1 MSPYMLP
8 PKKLLLACTQDY
20 PVKQAGSRRKLGS
33 GPPKPTQ
40 EEEGGVAATL
50 EQKRKQ
56 RFQFMRC
63 LYEMSRGSERVLLYD
78 HEVGDTIGL
87 GRMEAESARQYLA
100 ERGLVRVVM
109 GHIISISQA
118 GADEL
123 EAALEQPEQAT
134 SHFPPAQGIAWMPVT
149 AQPSIAQDAI
159 GKPPVNQA
167 SIEPL
172 QEAPTTSIQEESV
185 KPLPAHPS
193 PAHPVP
199 ANPLPADIVQNDSDE
214 RLQEAPIKPLP
225 AHIVQNDSDE
235 LAALELQ
242 RICEAIGL
250 DPKEITG
257 ELAPHHNRPVSDP
270 VDRLA
275 PEPALPPESALHR
288 YEEQEPRDVSTPADN
303 GSLRP
308 QPDSSSS
315 FSFNETDLDVIL
327 ESLRLKLPK
336 LGFAP
341 DDLAEAEAEIDTVRA
356 QLASPKP
363 KLHILAASLKT
374 LSSLLENASWS
385 WTSDTRESL
394 VAIRDFQERLSA

>member
-1 MSPYMLP
+1 MSPYMLSR
-8 PKKLLLACTQDY
+8 KKRLLACTQDY
-20 PVKQAGSRRKLGS
+20 PVNKAGSRRKLGS
-33 GPPKPTQ
+33 GPPKPIQ
-40 EEEGGVAATL
+40 EEEGGLAGTL
-50 EQKRKQ
+50 EQRRKQ
-56 RFQFMRC
+56 RFQFIRC

-78 HEVGDTIGL
+78 HEVGDAVGL
-87 GRMEAESARQYLA
+87 GRMEAESAAQYLA

-149 AQPSIAQDAI
+149 AEPSIAQNAI
-159 GKPPVNQA
+159 GKPTVNQA

-172 QEAPTTSIQEESV
+172 QEAPNASIQEESAR
-185 KPLPAHPS
+185 PSPAHALPAHP
-193 PAHPVP
+193 
-199 ANPLPADIVQNDSDE
+199 LPAQIVQKDSDE
-214 RLQEAPIKPLP
+214 SSPEAPIKPLP

-235 LAALELQ
+235 LAALDLQ

-270 VDRLA
+270 VYRLA
-275 PEPALPPESALHR
+275 PEPVLHR
-288 YEEQEPRDVSTPADN
+288 YEEQEPQDVSTAADN
-303 GSLRP
+303 GLLQP
-308 QPDSSSS
+308 QPDSSSP
-315 FSFNETDLDVIL
+315 FSFNEADLDVIL
-327 ESLRLKLPK
+327 ESLRLKLPN
-336 LGFAP
+336 LEFAP
-341 DDLAEAEAEIDTVRA
+341 DDLAEAEAEIDTARA

-394 VAIRDFQERLSA
+394 VAIRDFQQRLSA

>member
-1 MSPYMLP
+1 
-8 PKKLLLACTQDY
+8 
-20 PVKQAGSRRKLGS
+20 
-33 GPPKPTQ
+33 
-40 EEEGGVAATL
+40 
-50 EQKRKQ
+50 
-56 RFQFMRC
+56 MRG

-78 HEVGDTIGL
+78 HEVGDAIGL

-159 GKPPVNQA
+159 GKPPVDQA

-185 KPLPAHPS
+185 KPSPAHPS
-193 PAHPVP
+193 PAHPLP

-214 RLQEAPIKPLP
+214 PLQEAPIKPLP

-270 VDRLA
+270 VFSDPVYRLA
-275 PEPALPPESALHR
+275 PEPVLPPESALHR

-303 GSLRP
+303 GSLPPRP
-308 QPDSSSS
+308 NSSPP

-341 DDLAEAEAEIDTVRA
+341 DDLGEAEAEIDTARA

-363 KLHILAASLKT
+363 KLHILAASLRR

>member
-1 MSPYMLP
+1 
-8 PKKLLLACTQDY
+8 
-20 PVKQAGSRRKLGS
+20 
-33 GPPKPTQ
+33 
-40 EEEGGVAATL
+40 
-50 EQKRKQ
+50 
-56 RFQFMRC
+56 MRC

-78 HEVGDTIGL
+78 HEVGDAVGL
-87 GRMEAESARQYLA
+87 GRMEAESAAQYLA

-123 EAALEQPEQAT
+123 EAALEEPERAT

-149 AQPSIAQDAI
+149 AQPSIAQNAI

-172 QEAPTTSIQEESV
+172 QEAPNTSIQEKSAE
-185 KPLPAHPS
+185 PS
-193 PAHPVP
+193 PAHP
-199 ANPLPADIVQNDSDE
+199 LPAQIVQKDSDE
-214 RLQEAPIKPLP
+214 RLPEAPIKPLP

-270 VDRLA
+270 VYRLA
-275 PEPALPPESALHR
+275 PEPVLHQ
-288 YEEQEPRDVSTPADN
+288 YEEQEPRDVSTAADN
-303 GSLRP
+303 GLLQP
-308 QPDSSSS
+308 QPDSSSPL
-315 FSFNETDLDVIL
+315 SFNETDLDVIL

-336 LGFAP
+336 LEFAP
-341 DDLAEAEAEIDTVRA
+341 DDLAEAEAEIDTARA

-363 KLHILAASLKT
+363 KLHVLAAALKT

-394 VAIRDFQERLSA
+394 VAIRDFQQRLSA

>member
-1 MSPYMLP
+1 
-8 PKKLLLACTQDY
+8 
-20 PVKQAGSRRKLGS
+20 VAG
-33 GPPKPTQ
+33 
-40 EEEGGVAATL
+40 TL
-50 EQKRKQ
+50 EQRRKQ
-56 RFQFMRC
+56 RYQFIRC

-78 HEVGDTIGL
+78 HEVGDAVGL
-87 GRMEAESARQYLA
+87 DRMEAESAAQYLA
-100 ERGLVRVVM
+100 ERGLIRVVM

-123 EAALEQPEQAT
+123 EAALEEPERAT

-149 AQPSIAQDAI
+149 AQPSIAQNTI
-159 GKPPVNQA
+159 GKPPVNHA

-172 QEAPTTSIQEESV
+172 QEKSAEPSPAH
-185 KPLPAHPS
+185 PLPAHPL
-193 PAHPVP
+193 PAH
-199 ANPLPADIVQNDSDE
+199 IVQNDSDE
-214 RLQEAPIKPLP
+214 PLPEAPIKPLP
-225 AHIVQNDSDE
+225 AHIVQNDSEE

-257 ELAPHHNRPVSDP
+257 ELAPHHNRPVGDP
-270 VDRLA
+270 VYRLA
-275 PEPALPPESALHR
+275 PEPVLHP
-288 YEEQEPRDVSTPADN
+288 YEEQEPRDAGTTADN
-303 GSLRP
+303 GSLQP
-308 QPDSSSS
+308 QPDGSSP

-341 DDLAEAEAEIDTVRA
+341 DDLAEAEAEIDTARA

-363 KLHILAASLKT
+363 KLHVLAAALKT

-394 VAIRDFQERLSA
+394 VAIRDFQQRLSA